1 MNDES
6 WIRQGVG
13 DTIADYALLFFAL
26 FFFAIA
32 LLELRRET
40 KRSGNM
46 TSRRSH
52 DLGVRTTGGKFFAHV
67 QT

>member
-32 LLELRRET
+32 LLELRRDEAQRKYDVT
-40 KRSGNM
+40 KV
-46 TSRRSH
+46 T
-52 DLGVRTTGGKFFAHV
+52 
-67 QT
+67 